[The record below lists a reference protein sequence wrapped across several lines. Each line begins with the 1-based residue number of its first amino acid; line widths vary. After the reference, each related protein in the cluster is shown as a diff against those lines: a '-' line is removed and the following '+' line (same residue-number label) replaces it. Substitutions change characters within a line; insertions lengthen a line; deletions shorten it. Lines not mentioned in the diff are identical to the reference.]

1 MKWLKQKPNQP
12 SSKTNMERQKEKT
25 PLHHSHTHTKCENAA
40 RAIIF
45 TLGVYCSRF
54 FPFFPS
60 HIYMRHW
67 CLLPVYSTYCFTCWA
82 IETTRKKRVHNNCGQ
97 YFMFSFNFVLISNF
111 IQLFTLPLIQ
121 RCQKFSHQH
130 QICLSLWFHRTN
142 DENNGTEI
150 NEQMNLFKCCWAFK
164 TNYNM
169 NVEACR
175 RTQKND

>member
-1 MKWLKQKPNQP
+1 MIETKTKSTIIQDKHGTAKRENTTP
-12 SSKTNMERQKEKT
+12 SLTY
-25 PLHHSHTHTKCENAA
+25 THQMWKC
-40 RAIIF
+40 RACNYIHIRC
-45 TLGVYCSRF
+45 LLLSF
-54 FPFFPS
+54 FFLLSFS
-60 HIYMRHW
+60 YICMRHW
-67 CLLPVYSTYCFTCWA
+67 CLLPVCSTHCFTCWA

-142 DENNGTEI
+142 DEKNGTEI